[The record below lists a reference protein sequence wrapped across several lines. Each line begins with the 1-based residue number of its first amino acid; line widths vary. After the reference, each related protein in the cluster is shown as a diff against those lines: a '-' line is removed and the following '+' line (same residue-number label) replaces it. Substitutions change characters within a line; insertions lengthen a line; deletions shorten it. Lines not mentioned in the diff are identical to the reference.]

1 MKFKLRNELNPRCY
15 NNKLGIVDDFEL
27 EKVEQRLVGSR
38 KQELL
43 DGSHIIDMTYDIS
56 MLQNIHSYLFSDL
69 YDWAGYI
76 RSESDEVMSYK
87 SVFFTKDLTIY
98 SLSTQTNISSIREE
112 LEKVFDDIKRDD
124 FLNGADLNEMAYKSS
139 EYFSRF
145 NKIHPFFEGNGRVQ
159 KLVISDILFQNDCI
173 LDMSKID
180 VNKIYEAN
188 MAGLRGDYKPL
199 ADLYRGCI
207 KDVNAVRSNYNRL
220 CDEVK
225 KSGNSPVDCLG
236 ERSSESFER

>member
-43 DGSHIIDMTYDIS
+43 DGSHIIDMTYDVS

-87 SVFFTKDLTIY
+87 SVFFTRP
-98 SLSTQTNISSIREE
+98 SSVREE

-124 FLNGADLNEMAYKSS
+124 FLNGADLDEMAYKSS

-236 ERSSESFER
+236 ERSGESFER